1 MFFFKGKRS
10 FSRNSVSQSQLRFEA
25 LEDRQLLSADGAFGL
40 LATTAAAD
48 PSALIVTTG
57 EDVTDA
63 SDDVVSLREAVT
75 AAIANAKAGETDP
88 ALTTVTF
95 ASGVAEVN
103 LTEGEIVVNANI
115 SIDGSVNSEA
125 GVTIDANGSAATDTT
140 EAHESRIFQI
150 SSGTLTVNDLTFTGG
165 YLDALTKTQSGGA
178 ITVAN
183 SAKFDGTNV
192 HFVDN
197 SLGFHISETATT
209 GLYYAYGGAIYNRGT
224 VTISGDSSFENNSIQ
239 RYNKDSELS
248 QGGAI
253 YNQGTLNINGAVS
266 FTGNTAGRAGAIYC
280 ASSSKLFIN
289 GDGTDTGTPTFT
301 ANDSYYGGVIYAGMS
316 STIAINGAAFDS
328 NEALI
333 DVYEVTSS
341 SGNTSLR
348 SSAGHGGVIYLAA
361 RAKLTIGSDDPDVS
375 QTTAFANNKG
385 MEGGALFASSNASI
399 KVNDGVFANNAAFD
413 SPHVATN
420 AGYGGGVYLSRNS
433 VLDVTGGSFSGNS
446 AGNCGG
452 AVYSMGTVT
461 AVDVDFVGN
470 ITGYRGGA
478 IHSEGSSSV
487 SSTLTVVGGSFESNQ
502 GSAGGAISSYLT
514 VNASITGTADSPVI
528 FANNVSTAGGGAF
541 WGAGSTSSATAHPVF
556 TANYV
561 AFNNN
566 SAVKTGGAFD
576 ISKATEVELSNTTF
590 DGNSAGCG
598 GAIYSVGQKSAQCA
612 VTINGDSYFKSNT
625 ATVETG
631 GAIHN
636 VNSVLTVQG
645 ADNTKIEFTQNTSA
659 DSGGA
664 VYNKGTANVE
674 NVEFE
679 LNSSETDGGAIYNS
693 GTFVIDGTLTFNK
706 NEAGRSGGA
715 VYNSSSLEFTGEAA
729 TRTFTDNKADLGG
742 AVYNES
748 DTALVIADSV
758 FTDNEATTA
767 GGAIYNKAGEISV
780 VNIPFT
786 NNLAVSGGAIYNSS
800 TTGSVVDGS
809 SFTNNSAQDGG
820 AVYNSGVFTV
830 SDSTFERNVAN
841 GGSGGAA
848 GNAYG
853 ATLLID
859 GATFNGNTANDA
871 NGGALYNGG
880 AVTVDNSNFTNNK
893 ASKGGAVYSA
903 GSTRVKTATADL
915 TSVNLSRNEAA
926 RSGGSVF
933 NDQYS
938 TLTVID
944 GTFSRNVAEKY
955 GGAFYNKGVA
965 SVSGTGEV
973 FSQNDASF
981 GGAIYNKGSFAVT
994 GTDANNQIAFKK
1006 NSAVGD
1012 ASGSYLVGGSGG
1024 AIYCSS
1030 AADVTVENALFYMNE
1045 ADKLG
1050 GAISSFGALSVSNSL
1065 FDVNVA
1071 GSGAAIQS
1079 AGTAAIADSTFTNNV
1094 AAMRSLPFAEGGSD
1108 KGGNGGAVFVSKN
1121 ASAPSAEA
1129 NCVFTGENTFRAN
1142 SADNAG
1148 GAVDF
1153 ISGSMSFGSADMA
1166 ADMKFVTN
1174 SAKVVG
1180 GAFVVGGES
1189 PTNENNSTVTLTG
1202 NTSGFYGRT
1211 IAANCQFRSNAASDI
1226 KEAFGL
1232 ITAEQRGTEAE
1243 YSIPRTVFDTFARY
1257 KNVSTAD
1264 MTLDYSFFAER
1275 SNDEPGTI
1283 VVVYDGK
1290 SVELSPGGS
1299 VSLSDDFN
1307 ITAEGV
1313 YELNYY
1319 VKEASDTLFGMWIT
1333 VENSRCLIARPLDL
1347 NDIGLSEGVVGYSF
1361 RYYESIPISE
1371 WTVNWGDGSD
1381 SETTKELS
1389 YYLNTYHWYD
1399 NPGVYEISLSVKY
1412 ANGSTYDFGKVAQYE
1427 FKAGETTSE
1436 ASSALSES
1444 EVFLTDELFSDEDSV
1459 LSFFE

>member
-63 SDDVVSLREAVT
+63 SDDVVSLREAVA

-95 ASGVAEVN
+95 APGVAEVD

-165 YLDALTKTQSGGA
+165 YLDALTKVQSGGA
-178 ITVAN
+178 ITVAK

-209 GLYYAYGGAIYNRGT
+209 GLYYAYGGAIYNLGT
-224 VTISGDSSFENNSIQ
+224 VTISGDSSFANNSVQ
-239 RYNKDSELS
+239 HYNYNSDHS

-253 YNQGTLNINGAVS
+253 YNKGTLNINGAVS

-280 ASSSKLFIN
+280 GSSSKLFID

-301 ANDSYYGGVIYAGMS
+301 ANDSYYGGVIYAEMS
-316 STIAINGAAFDS
+316 STVAINGAMFDS

-333 DVYEVTSS
+333 DVYDVTNSN
-341 SGNTSLR
+341 GRTTTNA
-348 SSAGHGGVIYLAA
+348 SAGYGGVIYLAA
-361 RAKLTIGSDDPDVS
+361 RAKLTIGSDDPAVS
-375 QTTAFANNKG
+375 QTTTFTNNKG
-385 MEGGALFASSNASI
+385 MAGGVLYAASNASI
-399 KVNDGVFANNAAFD
+399 KANDGIFTNNVVADPRD
-413 SPHVATN
+413 STDAS
-420 AGYGGGVYLSRNS
+420 YGGAFHLARNC
-433 VLDVTGGSFSGNS
+433 VLDVTGGAFSGNS

-452 AVYSMGTVT
+452 AIYNMGTVT
-461 AVDVDFVGN
+461 AVDVNFNGN
-470 ITGYRGGA
+470 ITDYRGGA
-478 IHSEGSSSV
+478 IFNEGSSSA
-487 SSTLTVVGGSFESNQ
+487 SATLTVVGGSFESNQ
-502 GSAGGAISSYLT
+502 GSAGGAISAYST
-514 VNASITGTADSPVI
+514 SNVSITGTADSPVI
-528 FANNVSTAGGGAF
+528 FANNVSTSGGGAIY
-541 WGAGSTSSATAHPVF
+541 GRGSTTSETVRPVIS
-556 TANYV
+556 ANYV
-561 AFNNN
+561 VFNNN
-566 SAVKTGGAFD
+566 SAVKTGGAIEID
-576 ISKATEVELSNTTF
+576 EATFELSNAEF
-590 DGNSAGCG
+590 DNNSAGSG
-598 GAIYSVGQKSAQCA
+598 GAIYSSGLKKVQCV
-612 VTINGDSYFKSNT
+612 VTINGDSYFKSNK
-625 ATVETG
+625 ATTENG
-631 GAIHN
+631 GAIYN

-645 ADNTKIEFTQNTSA
+645 ADNSKIEFTQNTA
-659 DSGGA
+659 EASGGGI
-664 VYNKGTANVE
+664 YNKGTANVE
-674 NVEFE
+674 NVEFG

-693 GTFVIDGTLTFNK
+693 GTFVIDGSLTFSN

-715 VYNSSSLEFTGEAA
+715 IYNSSSLEFTGDGA

-742 AVYNES
+742 AIYNES
-748 DTALVIADSV
+748 SETLTIADSV

-767 GGAIYNKAGEISV
+767 GGAIYNKSGEISV

-786 NNLAVSGGAIYNSS
+786 NNVALSGGAIYNSS
-800 TTGSVVDGS
+800 TTESTVDGS
-809 SFTNNSAQDGG
+809 NFTNNSAQDGG
-820 AVYNSGVFTV
+820 ALYNSGVLTV
-830 SDSTFERNVAN
+830 SAPTFERNVAT
-841 GGSGGAA
+841 GGSGGAVS
-848 GNAYG
+848 NAYG

-871 NGGALYNGG
+871 NGGAIYNRGTI
-880 AVTVDNSNFTNNK
+880 TVDSSNFTNNE
-893 ASKGGAVYSA
+893 AIKGGAVYSA

-915 TSVNLSRNEAA
+915 TAVNFSKNEA

-938 TLTVID
+938 TLTVED

-955 GGAFYNKGVA
+955 GGAFYNKGVV

-973 FSQNDASF
+973 FSQNDAAF
-981 GGAIYNKGSFAVT
+981 GGAIYNKGSFTVT
-994 GTDANNQIAFKK
+994 GTDANNQIVFKK
-1006 NSAVGD
+1006 NSATGD

-1030 AADVTVENALFYMNE
+1030 AADVTVENAKFYMNE

-1065 FDVNVA
+1065 FDVNVG

-1121 ASAPSAEA
+1121 ASAPAAEA

-1153 ISGSMSFGSADMA
+1153 ISGSMSFGSADTA

-1333 VENSRCLIARPLDL
+1333 VENSKCLIARPLDL

-1361 RYYESIPISE
+1361 RYYESTPISE